1 MPRPKKDGTHVSLF
15 LDREMVER
23 LRAYADDKGQT
34 LTTAVERIIT
44 AKLNEEREN
53 MKETLP

>member
-23 LRAYADDKGQT
+23 LRVYADNKGQT
-34 LTTAVERIIT
+34 LTTAMERIIT
-44 AKLNEEREN
+44 AKLDEEHNIADEKRS
-53 MKETLP
+53 

>member
-44 AKLNEEREN
+44 AKLNEEHVARNESRE
-53 MKETLP
+53 